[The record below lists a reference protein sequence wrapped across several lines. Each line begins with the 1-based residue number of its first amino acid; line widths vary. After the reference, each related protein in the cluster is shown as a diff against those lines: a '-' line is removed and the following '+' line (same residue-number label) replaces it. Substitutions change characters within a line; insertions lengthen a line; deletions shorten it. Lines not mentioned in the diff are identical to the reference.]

1 MSFTSSVIFM
11 RFAQKCPSHLSDS
24 NSLLLSSL
32 YSFLQASH
40 IHTSFDSLPGSLSL
54 SFRVIGSK
62 FKVGG
67 GTGRKNFLAPHF
79 SAAPQFRGTAH
90 AGVGT
95 DLRKTFA
102 KVSRA
107 DHLTQASLYVYGT
120 ISHSVYANEQLGL
133 VYTGIRHITERTR
146 GTNLA
151 ILTSFFLQLLCLA
164 WPSFF
169 YCNLIA
175 LVLHS

>member
-67 GTGRKNFLAPHF
+67 AQAGKIFWPPTFLLPPSSGAQRTPGWAQICGRHLQKYHE
-79 SAAPQFRGTAH
+79 H
-90 AGVGT
+90 
-95 DLRKTFA
+95 
-102 KVSRA
+102 

-164 WPSFF
+164 WSS
-169 YCNLIA
+169 LAA
-175 LVLHS
+175 LCL